1 MPSSRP
7 PGLRTRQGRR
17 DRAALLPA
25 ARESELREYELV
37 VILSPELAEEEMPAA
52 IERLSQSVAGRGG
65 EVVEV
70 NPWGRRKLAYPIRR
84 HLEGNYVLT
93 KIKLEP
99 SRTVELEAG
108 LHMSEEVLRH
118 LLVRLGD

>member
-1 MPSSRP
+1 M
-7 PGLRTRQGRR
+7 
-17 DRAALLPA
+17 
-25 ARESELREYELV
+25 REYELV
-37 VILSPELAEEEMPAA
+37 VILTPELAEEDMPAA
-52 IERLSQSVAGRGG
+52 IDRLSASVSNRGG

-70 NPWGRRKLAYPIRR
+70 NPWGRRKLAYPIRK

-93 KIKLEP
+93 KIKLDP